1 MPDLVDY
8 GFIARMEGGSLTK
21 GYVPAPKTSN
31 SGVTVATGFDLGAR
45 SEPDLR
51 RIAIP
56 APLIEQLRPY
66 LGKKKQAAV
75 TALQQQPL

>member
-56 APLIEQLRPY
+56 APLIAQLRPY